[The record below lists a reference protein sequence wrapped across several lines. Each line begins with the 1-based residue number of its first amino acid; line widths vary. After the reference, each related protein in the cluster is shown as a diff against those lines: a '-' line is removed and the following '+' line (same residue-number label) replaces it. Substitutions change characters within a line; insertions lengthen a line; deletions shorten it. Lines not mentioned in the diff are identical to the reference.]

1 MNGPFDIFN
10 LPDRTDEEPID
21 ALLGELQDNGGVTPT
36 VALQPG
42 SPAIDAGSNP
52 NNLATDQRGNGF
64 DRTIGEATDIGAF
77 EVQTITDNPGGSDG
91 LVVST
96 VEDEN
101 DGDFSAGD
109 LSLREAIALAEAG
122 GDN

>member
-1 MNGPFDIFN
+1 M
-10 LPDRTDEEPID
+10 
-21 ALLGELQDNGGVTPT
+21 AT
-36 VALQPG
+36 V
-42 SPAIDAGSNP
+42 SN
-52 NNLATDQRGNGF
+52 
-64 DRTIGEATDIGAF
+64 RTIGEATDIGAF

-122 GDN
+122 ETISFDLL